1 MSYVCNICGKYFA
14 NASNRHRHRHIK
26 GVHLNKVHEA
36 KTHTPEKNNL

>member
-1 MSYVCNICGKYFA
+1 MSYVCNICGKWFA
-14 NASNRHRHRHIK
+14 IASNRHRHVK